1 MVVLNII
8 VMLLLALFVVWLLL
22 NLRAR
27 HLDQQDGA
35 FRAWA
40 RLDSHSGWMSG
51 IGQYQGDRL
60 CWYRLVAPSL
70 KPHVVLPRHGLEVSL
85 PMQRSTDGSMVE
97 VRLTSGDVFL
107 DIAVEPLTY
116 NGLVSWGESEPP
128 AIEHGSTL

>member
-70 KPHVVLPRHGLEVSL
+70 KPHVVLPRHGL
-85 PMQRSTDGSMVE
+85 
-97 VRLTSGDVFL
+97 
-107 DIAVEPLTY
+107 
-116 NGLVSWGESEPP
+116 
-128 AIEHGSTL
+128 

>member
-40 RLDSHSGWMSG
+40 RLDVRNRSVSGRS
-51 IGQYQGDRL
+51 
-60 CWYRLVAPSL
+60 P
-70 KPHVVLPRHGLEVSL
+70 VLVSL
-85 PMQRSTDGSMVE
+85 GRPFTETACCPSPTW
-97 VRLTSGDVFL
+97 T
-107 DIAVEPLTY
+107 
-116 NGLVSWGESEPP
+116 
-128 AIEHGSTL
+128 

>member
-51 IGQYQGDRL
+51 IGQYQG
-60 CWYRLVAPSL
+60 
-70 KPHVVLPRHGLEVSL
+70 
-85 PMQRSTDGSMVE
+85 
-97 VRLTSGDVFL
+97 
-107 DIAVEPLTY
+107 
-116 NGLVSWGESEPP
+116 
-128 AIEHGSTL
+128 

>member
-51 IGQYQGDRL
+51 IAFLRRHVL
-60 CWYRLVAPSL
+60 KSL
-70 KPHVVLPRHGLEVSL
+70 LLGLRQL
-85 PMQRSTDGSMVE
+85 M
-97 VRLTSGDVFL
+97 
-107 DIAVEPLTY
+107 
-116 NGLVSWGESEPP
+116 
-128 AIEHGSTL
+128 STLTRCT